1 MCLTFTLILSKSG
14 AEGKSFDQVLK
25 CQYIRLEN
33 DEDPQI
39 KASSQGKK
47 NLDLKTILIWTLYLA
62 TTKLNTFALMKD
74 IIIPTFGGFV

>member
-33 DEDPQI
+33 DEDPQM
-39 KASSQGKK
+39 KASSQGK
-47 NLDLKTILIWTLYLA
+47 NIDLKTNLICNLYLA
-62 TTKLNTFALMKD
+62 TIRLNTFALMKE